1 MKEGGLR
8 FWDFLLMFLFIFL
21 IFIIDFFVWRV
32 RENELINCCEDI
44 IWFVI
49 VLIFDDFCYIIEINY
64 LIFKN
69 LNNKIVFGLTFLN
82 DSSFISNI

>member
-1 MKEGGLR
+1 M
-8 FWDFLLMFLFIFL
+8 
-21 IFIIDFFVWRV
+21 
-32 RENELINCCEDI
+32 
-44 IWFVI
+44 WFVI

-64 LIFKN
+64 LIFNN